1 MDSWEPRYK
10 FQTAVFEKAV
20 RQNGRIGGMAERQ
33 KGLKKPKGLKEKCLE
48 MMISLSNSLTSFSQ
62 KKGGT
67 ELALG
72 TPKTPKNQLKTIS
85 YSVCKTDMF
94 LIK

>member
-1 MDSWEPRYK
+1 
-10 FQTAVFEKAV
+10 
-20 RQNGRIGGMAERQ
+20 MAERQ

-48 MMISLSNSLTSFSQ
+48 MMISLSHSLTSFSQ